1 MIHRLEFNKVYHI
14 RETFKLINI
23 QFYQNVQY
31 HRFIYWQEDKA
42 NYLNWEV
49 KELFYKK
56 CSSLSYCN
64 VMNGVNIEIPDNRN
78 ISRITI
84 FNPPSAAQHQM
95 ESSHAWIEMSLNGFS
110 CWTVTIT
117 SVIYL
122 LSAALEQAADD
133 YDDMFKLSLMINIV
147 WIYYWPF
154 WWTFFICFCKFHR

>member
-1 MIHRLEFNKVYHI
+1 MVVNGSYGDYLNQLFWTLRYDSLTRVQQRLSNHI
-14 RETFKLINI
+14 METFKLINI

-31 HRFIYWQEDKA
+31 HRFIYWQEDRA

-49 KELFYKK
+49 KGLFYKK

-110 CWTVTIT
+110 C
-117 SVIYL
+117 
-122 LSAALEQAADD
+122 
-133 YDDMFKLSLMINIV
+133 
-147 WIYYWPF
+147 
-154 WWTFFICFCKFHR
+154 